1 MYGKFIMAVQTSDN
15 KIVKLPKG
23 FESRWELV
31 KNIQEQLGESGA
43 VPVPVT
49 KADVDR
55 LIALDTAMTYN
66 EPKPKKGKKGSKNAS
81 NVPDRGNLRICAKMS
96 EIHYVATLFDPVDAE
111 WMLYVDPDENYTNRL
126 EHYEQVGRRL
136 RHTWKRSYSAAD
148 LTLFAVDDP
157 IVKRVEEQNMDP
169 VFSVGDSATKGLDD
183 VYALSQEAIFNRR
196 TGVAYYIWLEN
207 DLSEFRW
214 RDYAE
219 IYSRGNYSRMF
230 KGVYKYDS
238 RISYNDA
245 FIEYLATDPVE
256 VVTPYRSRIVDA
268 LAGIY
273 KGTYTYS
280 QITSDCVVSLVY
292 ERDDVVSTNL
302 ITSESRHTHTD
313 VMLYHLVN
321 PNGYLDGATVR
332 TQEGKYIDSDVSED
346 LLRRIALH
354 RLKTRDPSLSPALVG
369 LGPLVGGELFM
380 QDKEALEE
388 IEPRVEKAVQKGKMG
403 PLTDLDTAALIYL
416 STIVEKYDDPE
427 ELVEE
432 LGSELV
438 TEIVSAL
445 LDWIDR
451 LQEMA
456 KNEQQEESK
465 DDGEPDE
472 DELAGLREDA
482 ANPLPDELYN
492 ELPKPEGDLD
502 MHVELYEQDEV
513 YKKIWDNVDAL
524 SPYV

>member
-1 MYGKFIMAVQTSDN
+1 MAVQTSDG

-23 FESRWELV
+23 FGDRWELV
-31 KNIQEQLGESGA
+31 KNIQEELGTMDT

-55 LIALDTAMTYN
+55 LIALDAAMTYN
-66 EPKPKKGKKGSKNAS
+66 ESKPKKGKKGSKNAS

-96 EIHYVATLFDPVDAE
+96 EISYVATLFDPVDAE

-157 IVKRVEEQNMDP
+157 IIGRVIEQNIDP
-169 VFSVGDSATKGLDD
+169 VFSVGDRAPKSLDD
-183 VYALSQEAIFNRR
+183 VYSLPQEVIFNRR
-196 TGVAYYIWLEN
+196 TGVAYYIWLTN
-207 DLSEFRW
+207 DLSPFRW
-214 RDYAE
+214 ADYAE
-219 IYSRGNYSRMF
+219 IYTRGNYARMF
-230 KGVYKYDS
+230 KDNRSDG
-238 RISYNDA
+238 RITYNDA
-245 FIEYLATDPVE
+245 FIEYLSSDPVE
-256 VVTPYRSRIVDA
+256 VVTPYRSSMVDA
-268 LAGIY
+268 IAGIY
-273 KGTYTYS
+273 KGTYAYS

-292 ERDDVVSTNL
+292 KRVDILSTNL
-302 ITSESRHTHTD
+302 ITGEGRHIHTE
-313 VMLYHLVN
+313 VMPYHLVN

-332 TQEGKYIDSDVSED
+332 TQDGKYIDSNTSED

-354 RLKTRDPSLSPALVG
+354 RLKTRDSSLSPALVG
-369 LGPLVGGELFM
+369 LGPLVGSDLFM

-388 IEPRVEKAVQKGKMG
+388 IEPRVEKAIQKGKMG
-403 PLTDLDTAALIYL
+403 PLTSLDTTALIYL
-416 STIVEKYDDPE
+416 STTVEKYDDPE
-427 ELVEE
+427 ELIEE
-432 LGSELV
+432 LGTEIV

-445 LDWIDR
+445 LDWVDR
-451 LQEMA
+451 LQEIA
-456 KNEQQEESK
+456 KNEQEEEAK
-465 DDGEPDE
+465 DDGEPNE

-482 ANPLPDELYN
+482 ANPLPAELYD

-502 MHVELYEQDEV
+502 IHVELYEQDEV
-513 YKKIWDNVDAL
+513 YKAIWDNIDAL